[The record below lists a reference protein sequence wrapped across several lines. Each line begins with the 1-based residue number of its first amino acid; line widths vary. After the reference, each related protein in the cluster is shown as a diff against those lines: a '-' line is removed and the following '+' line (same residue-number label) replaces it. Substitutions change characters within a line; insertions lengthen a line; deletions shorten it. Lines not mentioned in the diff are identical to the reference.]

1 MLSMASMTALVR
13 ADEQVTIS
21 AKSTDISEQLD
32 LRTVA
37 TLFAESKD
45 LEEFEQKLN
54 NPETAF
60 SNLDLNGDGQV
71 DYLRVVESSTGS
83 QHLILI
89 QAVLA
94 KDIFQ
99 DVATL
104 YVEKDEATS
113 QVSLQVIGDSYIY
126 GDNYIIEPVFYARPI
141 IYDWF
146 WGPHWYCWHSPFYWD
161 YWPGWWHPYY
171 CCTHVVYVERCHHY
185 NSYHCRASYRNGREM
200 RSGARQMTQSPTS
213 ASRRDV
219 ATARPEASFSRRNAG
234 ATNAQELR
242 TASQRGTAQ
251 AVSQRSMSSA
261 IASQRGSA
269 ATTTT
274 VQRGTTAT
282 ASQRGAGVATA
293 QRGSAATATSQR
305 GSASVASQRGTATA
319 SSQRSSVTTSQR
331 SSVATSQRSTAQS
344 TQSAR
349 STYTPSRSTS
359 ASTSTRS
366 SSSYTPSRSSSSS
379 TYSGGGYSGGS
390 SRGGGGYSGG
400 GYSGGSS
407 RGGGGYSGGSSS
419 GGSRR

>member
-1 MLSMASMTALVR
+1 MKRTSLWMMALMLGMASMTALVR
-13 ADEQVTIS
+13 ADEQVTVS

-71 DYLRVVESSTGS
+71 DYLRVVESSTGL

-185 NSYHCRASYRNGREM
+185 NTHHCRASYRSGREM
-200 RSGARQMTQSPTS
+200 RSGARRMSQAPTS

-219 ATARPEASFSRRNAG
+219 ASARPEASFSRRNGG
-234 ATNAQELR
+234 AKNAQELR

-251 AVSQRSMSSA
+251 AVSQRTMSSA

-282 ASQRGAGVATA
+282 ASQRGAGVAT
-293 QRGSAATATSQR
+293 
-305 GSASVASQRGTATA
+305 SQRGTTATT
-319 SSQRSSVTTSQR
+319 SQRSSVTTSQR
-331 SSVATSQRSTAQS
+331 SSVTTSQRSTAQS
-344 TQSAR
+344 AQPAR
-349 STYTPSRSTS
+349 SSFTPSRSSSTS
-359 ASTSTRS
+359 TASRSSSTPPSTRS
-366 SSSYTPSRSSSSS
+366 SSSYTPRRSSCACRGGD
-379 TYSGGGYSGGS
+379 SGRG

>member
-1 MLSMASMTALVR
+1 MLGMASMTALVR
-13 ADEQVTIS
+13 ADEQVTVS

-185 NSYHCRASYRNGREM
+185 NTHHCRASYRSGREM
-200 RSGARQMTQSPTS
+200 RSGARRMSQAPTS

-219 ATARPEASFSRRNAG
+219 ASARPEASFSRRNGG
-234 ATNAQELR
+234 AKNAQELR

-251 AVSQRSMSSA
+251 AVSQRTMSAA

-282 ASQRGAGVATA
+282 ASQRG
-293 QRGSAATATSQR
+293 GS
-305 GSASVASQRGTATA
+305 ATA
-319 SSQRSSVTTSQR
+319 SSQRSSAPVASQRGTTATTSQRSSVTISQR

-344 TQSAR
+344 AQPAR
-349 STYTPSRSTS
+349 SSFTPSRSSSTS
-359 ASTSTRS
+359 TSSRSSSTSTSTRS
-366 SSSYTPSRSSSSS
+366 SSSYTPSRSSS
-379 TYSGGGYSGGS
+379 TYSGGYSGGS